1 VRRALT
7 LNLTVLALTVPVAG
21 ALGTTAASAA
31 STKKVIVANRSFT
44 GPLGQA
50 DRWGNVQVIIQARKT
65 TTTTNGKTT
74 VKRKIVSIKVPVYP
88 NHTNRSVF
96 ISDNA
101 LPELVQEALKAQ
113 SAHIYIVSGATYT
126 SDAFA
131 GSLQAAIAK
140 EKAW

>member
-1 VRRALT
+1 VRRVVT

-21 ALGTTAASAA
+21 ALATSAASAA
-31 STKKVIVANRSFT
+31 TRKVIVANRSFT

-50 DRWGNVQVIIQARKT
+50 DRWGDVQVTIQVRKT
-65 TTTTNGKTT
+65 TTTADGAST
-74 VKRKIVSIKVPVYP
+74 VRRQILSIKVPVFP
-88 NHTNRSVF
+88 NHTNRSVY
-96 ISDNA
+96 ISTNA

-131 GSLQAAIAK
+131 SSLQAAITR
-140 EKAW
+140 EKSW